1 MGNLTAHMKS
11 LDLWENTIMIAA
23 SDNGTF
29 VVRKNTMV
37 VCVSHSSVV
46 KRENGSIF
54 TDSLETHGSTI
65 YQVVLRCHLYIETII
80 FAKTG
85 SGQS

>member
-1 MGNLTAHMKS
+1 VGNLTAHMKS
-11 LDLWENTIMIAA
+11 LDLWENTIMIGA

-46 KRENGSIF
+46 KIDPKFPMKMDLFLPIHWKRTVVPF
-54 TDSLETHGSTI
+54 T
-65 YQVVLRCHLYIETII
+65 R
-80 FAKTG
+80 
-85 SGQS
+85 

>member
-1 MGNLTAHMKS
+1 VGNLTAHMKS

-46 KRENGSIF
+46 KI
-54 TDSLETHGSTI
+54 DP
-65 YQVVLRCHLYIETII
+65 
-80 FAKTG
+80 K
-85 SGQS
+85 